1 LLGYKKKPKNYYKKK
16 NRSPKRIPLWKRLAS
31 GLKVCSGLI
40 VLAAIS
46 SLFVFSY
53 DLLTQCEYFSAREI
67 KIQGI
72 HRLAREQICNQARVR
87 PGVNI
92 LHVNL
97 ALTRKRLI
105 AHPWIDDAEV
115 RRELPDAIIIRVTEH
130 IPLALLD
137 LGQKFLIDTN
147 GEIFKKYRP
156 SDPANLPIVNG
167 LSYSDL
173 SVAGVPRSP
182 AYSAVIDVLKLG
194 MDRKSAVPNHLIKK
208 IQVDREMGLTLLAFD
223 RTTVIKL
230 GYDNYPD
237 KYVRLKNVL
246 SYLRR
251 QPNLPNIRQIDL
263 NNIDRIIVNT
273 NIMGTSA
280 DHKEV

>member
-16 NRSPKRIPLWKRLAS
+16 SRPQKYIPLWKRLTS

-46 SLFVFSY
+46 SLFVLGY

-72 HRLAREQICNQARVR
+72 HRLAREQICSQARVR

-115 RRELPDAIIIRVTEH
+115 RRELPDAIVIRVTEH

-147 GEIFKKYRP
+147 GEIFKKYRL

-173 SVAGVPRSP
+173 NVAGVPRSP

-223 RTTVIKL
+223 QTTFIKL

-251 QPNLPNIRQIDL
+251 QPNLPDIRQIDL

-273 NIMGTSA
+273 NIIGTSA

>member
-1 LLGYKKKPKNYYKKK
+1 M
-16 NRSPKRIPLWKRLAS
+16 S
-31 GLKVCSGLI
+31 GLKICSGL
-40 VLAAIS
+40 VLLAAIS
-46 SLFVFSY
+46 ALFVFGY
-53 DLLTQCEYFSAREI
+53 DVLTQCEYFSARTI
-67 KIQGI
+67 RIQGI
-72 HRLAREQICNQARVR
+72 HRLAREQICSQAGIS

-97 ALTRKRLI
+97 ALTRKRLV

-137 LGQKFLIDTN
+137 LGQKFLIDTR
-147 GEIFKKYRP
+147 GEIFKKYSP
-156 SDPANLPIVNG
+156 SDPDDLPLISG
-167 LSYSDL
+167 LTYSDL
-173 SVAGVPRSP
+173 NVAGAPRSP
-182 AYSAVIDVLKLG
+182 AYSAVLDVLGLG
-194 MDRKSAVPNHLIKK
+194 MDLKSAVPNHLIKK
-208 IQVDREMGLTLLAFD
+208 IRVDREMGLTLLAFD

-246 SYLRR
+246 DYLSR
-251 QPNLPNIRQIDL
+251 QSDLPDIRQIDL

-273 NIMGTSA
+273 SMPGTTA